1 MFNFLLIGF
10 KARFPNIVRSSL
22 LGAASLLRVRGSEIV
37 LRKLFIKP
45 CSRPAGSWGEIRGVK
60 TPPPYNLTFTH
71 TPQTLTEAPESTQP
85 EEQSL
90 ASTQRIRS
98 IGTVGL
104 GFVNGTS

>member
-22 LGAASLLRVRGSEIV
+22 LGAASLLRVRGSAIV
-37 LRKLFIKP
+37 LRKLFTKP
-45 CSRPAGSWGEIRGVK
+45 RSRPAGSWGEIRGVN

-71 TPQTLTEAPESTQP
+71 TLQTLTEAPGSMQP

-90 ASTQRIRS
+90 ASTQGIRS

-104 GFVNGTS
+104 GFVNRTR